1 MERQTAGIQIKIKS
15 LSLERFRKFNV
26 LPDLSFNDNI
36 TVIIS
41 ENGGGKT
48 TILDAVANALQVFVY
63 QLTKASFTKPK
74 VQEFRDIKNGLND
87 AYVELKIE
95 AHKCFSDSMLEQD
108 LSDEDEYLPN
118 SGNFEYDTV
127 PLLENVISIIINKH
141 KYESKI
147 NGFVADEHSVFSF
160 GDYYINEFR
169 EGDFLPV
176 LIYYGCNSID
186 TQQTTERK
194 LFENELYHIYAD
206 SLSSRR
212 FSFDSFL
219 RWSDHIYKTQFFGQY
234 KSREWEIIAK
244 VATFIM
250 NDEGEAVFTNLR
262 MDYRLES
269 DMLVLDKKGENG
281 DITTIAVD
289 QLSSGE
295 KVMFAITMDIA
306 KRLIIA
312 NPDLL
317 KSNQYSP
324 LEGGGIVLID
334 EIDLHLHPKWQRVIL
349 PKLLQLFPNIQF
361 VVTTHSPFVV
371 QSVSPQNCLKIES
384 GHIQKYENNYRYDY
398 EEVVID
404 FFGIDEFFDPTTSK
418 LLYEF
423 RSLIRKIIQGE
434 NQNNDEK
441 FIYLLKKLN
450 DLGESVRSV
459 VAFEL
464 SQMEKK
470 IESHG
475 KN

>member
-95 AHKCFSDSMLEQD
+95 AHKRFSDSMLEQD

-127 PLLENVISIIINKH
+127 PLLENVISLIINKH

-219 RWSDHIYKTQFFGQY
+219 RWSDHIYKKQFFGQH
-234 KSREWEIIAK
+234 KSREWEVIAK

-250 NDEGEAVFTNLR
+250 NDEGEDVFTNLR

-371 QSVSPQNCLKIES
+371 QSVSPQNCLIFRNGVFEIS
-384 GHIQKYENNYRYDY
+384 SEEYHGDY
-398 EEVVID
+398 EDTVRDSFDVQHVFDYVTTKSLSELDEYIREVLQGKRDTKDI
-404 FFGIDEFFDPTTSK
+404 EFVN
-418 LLYEF
+418 
-423 RSLIRKIIQGE
+423 KIKQLSRNGDTVKAHI
-434 NQNNDEK
+434 
-441 FIYLLKKLN
+441 
-450 DLGESVRSV
+450 
-459 VAFEL
+459 AFKL
-464 SQMEKK
+464 SQMENKLNN
-470 IESHG
+470 G